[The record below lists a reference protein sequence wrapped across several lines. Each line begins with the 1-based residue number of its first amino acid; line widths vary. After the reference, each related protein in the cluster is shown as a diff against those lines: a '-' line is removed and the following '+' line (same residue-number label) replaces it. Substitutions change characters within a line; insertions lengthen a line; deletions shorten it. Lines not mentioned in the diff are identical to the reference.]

1 VGKDKQRG
9 EVGVGSEN
17 QRDKMNTSV
26 QIVDISILRHVPEML
41 AWLFGIVLAAI
52 MIRRGGAKAEKLLL
66 AGCILMFA
74 VGVISMLL
82 SGLMPWLR
90 EQSLSAQQLG
100 LALSIQSIPGLAG
113 FVCLV
118 IAFWMRF
125 RAGRRVSA

>member
-1 VGKDKQRG
+1 VGLK
-9 EVGVGSEN
+9 N
-17 QRDKMNTSV
+17 QRDKMSTSV

-41 AWLFGIVLAAI
+41 AWLFGIILAAI

-66 AGCILMFA
+66 TGCILMFA

-82 SGLMPWLR
+82 SGLMPWLQ

-100 LALSIQSIPGLAG
+100 LVLSIQSIPGLAG
-113 FVCLV
+113 IVCLV